1 MRLYHL
7 PLLLCVVLSSQ
18 VAHSSQTPQNPS
30 PNVNETKSTE
40 KIETPSQEVLSK
52 DALSEMLNQE
62 NSNKES
68 TNQALPE
75 HILSPVSAHAT
86 IPHEES
92 YANATTITAQ
102 SIAKRQA
109 TSLRDVFAL
118 DSSVSVG
125 GANTTSQKLYIRG
138 LEDRL
143 YGVNIDGASQYG
155 NLFHHQGN
163 ITIDPFMIKSISV
176 QKGVPDAYMGALS
189 LGGSLSIET
198 KDARDFL
205 REGQK
210 YGALVGLGGY
220 SNQGY
225 RANMAGYFAT
235 KHTDGLLYVN
245 QTNILRFFDGNGVRV
260 EGSANNNKSLL
271 FKLNQR
277 IGEQNLLSLSYS
289 GLNETSTAPFA
300 TNLAEKN
307 VALFAHT
314 NYNHTANLSFTHTPK
329 STPAPQVKSN
339 LYFNQRS
346 LYLKPLGE
354 NLGSEHEEVSAKN
367 IAFTNIGY
375 NLGLNHEFSSVDLS
389 YGLNYQHIF
398 VADSAAPRDPINR
411 AKESGDVYGGFVKA
425 SYIPSAQWILAAQT
439 RYDVFSYTDKNST
452 NHLTQGFSPAASI
465 TYMPLRALAFRLGY
479 AYLTRGAL
487 PGDATLLGESAVLVD
502 KHLRA
507 ESIQN
512 IELNADYHGK
522 IVHAR
527 LSAYYSHLAHFIN
540 SYAHDHDHD
549 HDHGAHDPNQPHTH
563 GGLRQNMDSPI
574 AIYGYEGGVGAEYKG
589 FSAYGS
595 LAQSFPTYKGY
606 LLQDTYELGAV
617 SGVIYNLSLQY
628 ELPRFHL
635 SFAWLSQFTQRV
647 KYKGYDI
654 YNDETGMIDK
664 RGYSVHNLY
673 VNWEPLGEKRL
684 ALRLSVNN
692 IFNTFYIAQ
701 TSPFKNE
708 AMESLADSSV
718 RRAMPNPGID
728 ARFEVSYQF

>member
-1 MRLYHL
+1 MRLHHL
-7 PLLLCVVLSSQ
+7 PILLCVVLSSQ
-18 VAHSSQTPQNPS
+18 TAHANQTSQNPAPS
-30 PNVNETKSTE
+30 TDTTESTE
-40 KIETPSQEVLSK
+40 PPAKAQETTNGAIHDASNQGHTSQV
-52 DALSEMLNQE
+52 
-62 NSNKES
+62 
-68 TNQALPE
+68 LPE
-75 HILSPVSAHAT
+75 HTLSPVSAHAT

-125 GANTTSQKLYIRG
+125 GATTTAQKVYIRG

-143 YGVNIDGASQYG
+143 YSVNVDNASQYG

-163 ITIDPFMIKSISV
+163 ITIDPMMIKDISV
-176 QKGVPDAYMGALS
+176 QKGTPDAYMGAGALA
-189 LGGSLSIET
+189 GSLSVRT

-205 REGQK
+205 RDGQQ
-210 YGALVGLGGY
+210 YGALLTLGGY

-235 KHTDGLLYVN
+235 KHTDGVLYVN
-245 QTNILRFFDGNGVRV
+245 QTNILRFFDGNGDKVN
-260 EGSANNNKSLL
+260 GSASDNRSLL

-289 GLNETSTAPFA
+289 GLNEVSTAPFA

-329 STPAPQVKSN
+329 SAPAPQIKSN

-346 LYLKPLGE
+346 LYLKPLE
-354 NLGSEHEEVSAKN
+354 NKTGSEHEEVSTKD

-375 NLGLNHEFSSVDLS
+375 NLGLSHEFSSVDLS

-398 VADSAAPRDPINR
+398 VADSAAPRTPINR

-425 SYIPSAQWILAAQT
+425 SYMPSAQWILAAQT
-439 RYDVFSYTDKNST
+439 RYDVFSYMDKNSA

-487 PGDATLLGESAVLVD
+487 PGDATLLGESEVLVD

-512 IELNADYHGK
+512 IELNVDYHSK

-527 LSAYYSHLAHFIN
+527 LSAYYSHLTNFIN
-540 SYAHDHDHD
+540 SYAHDHAHD
-549 HDHGAHDPNQPHTH
+549 NGPHDPNHPHTH

-574 AIYGYEGGVGAEYKG
+574 AIYGYEGGIGAEYKG

-684 ALRLSVNN
+684 ALRLSINN

-708 AMESLADSSV
+708 AMESITSSSV
-718 RRAMPNPGID
+718 RSAMPNPGID